1 MRSFS
6 RAIGEGPIVSSA
18 NRAAFLIALAL
29 CAVFAPPSSALA
41 YGCEMLSSYVDDAET
56 NLRRAT
62 RATDL
67 DDARSYA
74 RRAKSALEDAS
85 LAAMDCEC
93 VQAYSEFDTAATHAR
108 RARDAD
114 DTDELIYELKRT
126 IRSYN
131 DGIDALQMCAAE

>member
-1 MRSFS
+1 MFR
-6 RAIGEGPIVSSA
+6 RVDVIV
-18 NRAAFLIALAL
+18 RLLIVAALLTASVGHAST
-29 CAVFAPPSSALA
+29 CD
-41 YGCEMLSSYVDDAET
+41 MLSYAIDDAET
-56 NLRRAT
+56 QLRRAT
-62 RATDL
+62 RSADL

-93 VQAYSEFDTAATHAR
+93 VQAYSEFDAAATDAR
-108 RARDAD
+108 RARDAAD
-114 DTDELIYELKRT
+114 ADELIYELKRT